1 MIYFDN
7 AATTLHKPA
16 EVAEA
21 VKDAILTLGN
31 ASRGAHE
38 AALSGMRSL
47 YAARE
52 MLCELFHG
60 DGPER
65 TAFTLNST
73 MALNIIGL
81 VLGFMM
87 LLSPIFTLE
96 TIRYFAGMYLI
107 LLGVDSIVMAFSP
120 MGRHR

>member
-21 VKDAILTLGN
+21 VKEAILTLGN

-60 DGPER
+60 GRSGADGLYPEFHHGAEYR
-65 TAFTLNST
+65 HSGSL
-73 MALNIIGL
+73 L
-81 VLGFMM
+81 VGR
-87 LLSPIFTLE
+87 P
-96 TIRYFAGMYLI
+96 RDHNGAG
-107 LLGVDSIVMAFSP
+107 A
-120 MGRHR
+120 